1 MRIILHLILDFC
13 RFVKQYCSDQLLQ
26 TSILLN
32 ICLLFRKKYVQRL
45 QIRHSYGDNDDEEE
59 PLSEE
64 TAVHVTQAALA
75 DGTAPALPVLVN
87 VPAPNGAQ
95 VENGGKR
102 CKWCGSSSHLRKSH
116 RDCPYNSTRS

>member
-1 MRIILHLILDFC
+1 MLNFC
-13 RFVKQYCSDQLLQ
+13 RFFKQYCSHQLFQPL
-26 TSILLN
+26 ILLN
-32 ICLLFRKKYVQRL
+32 LRLLSRKKYVQRL

-59 PLSEE
+59 LLSEE

-75 DGTAPALPVLVN
+75 GGTAPALPVLVN

-95 VENGGKR
+95 VEIGGKK